1 MNPIRRYTLHRWNSR
16 HNPLTRAALIFI
28 LCALVTVALS
38 AALELG
44 DLRRISAADKAM
56 IAELLLFVEGKA
68 TLSERAG
75 KYEIVYSVS
84 KTTYE
89 VK

>member
-1 MNPIRRYTLHRWNSR
+1 MNILRRYTLHPLRSR
-16 HNPLTRAALIFI
+16 HNPLTRIVRICI
-28 LCALVTVALS
+28 LSALVTVALS
-38 AALELG
+38 VVLELG

-75 KYEIVYSVS
+75 KYEVVYSVS